1 MGLPWSPAP
10 GFTCQLWWIFSFHLC
25 CSKLLGQCWRQKM
38 EGRWEEGAACE
49 WGGRK
54 GGDKALAAFNE
65 LDQSP
70 HHLPASTICPGA
82 YITMSAPDKSQIP
95 THQQQIGIGI
105 PFMSHHMPSY
115 PLQQKRAPS
124 GWMGGQ
130 NFLTSL
136 SPWKELA
143 PFWIHKG
150 ELPFVYLNIKRG

>member
-1 MGLPWSPAP
+1 MIPSSWVHLSTLMNPQLPSLLFQITGTVLETRDGGKMGR
-10 GFTCQLWWIFSFHLC
+10 G
-25 CSKLLGQCWRQKM
+25 G
-38 EGRWEEGAACE
+38 ACE

-54 GGDKALAAFNE
+54 GGDKALTAFNE

-95 THQQQIGIGI
+95 THQQQIVIGI